1 MKFLQKAS
9 EVAKTK
15 LDVLDAVS
23 EMAAKMIS
31 ESKSVQSIDM
41 PPNFSGLNRFDV
53 QDKMK
58 ELARKGNGH
67 IGKIEVS
74 KPINDH
80 SAGVQHSLEVSFQ
93 GLNGAITSYSFDRDH
108 ARMVANV
115 NDPAGIFSTAED
127 FSKFVQGKNF
137 EFLITVLDSKHLLS
151 SPKETYKA
159 VYMHGGEVTVGND
172 KQLFQVLNVIEKN
185 VKRVG
190 PSGISQMNDIFVLNP
205 DYYKITEL

>member
-1 MKFLQKAS
+1 MKFLHKAR

-41 PPNFSGLNRFDV
+41 PPKFSDLKRFDV
-53 QDKMK
+53 EGKMK
-58 ELARKGNGH
+58 DLARKGNGH
-67 IGKIEVS
+67 IGKIEIA

-80 SAGVQHSLEVSFQ
+80 SSGVQHSLEVSFQ
-93 GLNGAITSYSFDRDH
+93 GLNGAITSYSFERDH
-108 ARMVANV
+108 ARMVAKV
-115 NDPAGIFSTAED
+115 NDPAEIFSTAEE
-127 FSKFVQGKNF
+127 FSKFVQSKSM
-137 EFLITVLDSKHLLS
+137 EFLITVLASKQLLTH
-151 SPKETYKA
+151 PKETYKA
-159 VYMHGGEVTVGND
+159 VYTQGGEITVGND
-172 KQLFQVLNVIEKN
+172 SQLFRVLNVIEKN

-205 DYYKITEL
+205 DYYQITEL